1 MRLFYIGIYNSFEPQ
16 MGMRRALRGIA
27 TEYAELD
34 WASLKKAYGKNF
46 GTALIQKVNGFNPDL
61 VFMQI
66 QTPNV
71 ITPEIAKQLKGIKI
85 NWTGDVREN
94 IDWYIDVAPY
104 VNVTLFT
111 NMDDVHTL
119 RNKGLKTDF
128 LQVSVDEKIYKP
140 DGKYVEFAP
149 IVFFGNNYDK
159 QFPLSEYRYNIVTQ
173 LKRDYGNQFAIFGS
187 GWNGLEAGNLNGKQ
201 EQEAMILR
209 GAKIALSISHFDRER
224 YFSDRLLRAMFCGC
238 AVISHKYKGIGKDF
252 DNTEN
257 IYWYNDYAD
266 LTMSV
271 DQLLRNKK
279 LCSRL
284 AVKGYNNA
292 KSNFTYNN
300 FTTELLKLINQY
312 K

>member
-1 MRLFYIGIYNSFEPQ
+1 MRLFYIGIYNNFEPQ
-16 MGMRRALRGIA
+16 MGMRRSLRGIA
-27 TEYAELD
+27 TEYSEID
-34 WASLKKAYGKNF
+34 WVSFKKSYGKNF
-46 GTALIQKVNGFNPDL
+46 GAALIQKVNGFKPDII
-61 VFMQI
+61 FMQI
-66 QTPNV
+66 QTPDV
-71 ITPEIAKQLKGIKI
+71 ITPEIAKQLNGFKV

-111 NMDDVHTL
+111 NMDDVYTL
-119 RNKGLKTDF
+119 RKKKLKADF

-149 IVFFGNNYDK
+149 IVFFGNNYGK

-238 AVISHKYKGIGKDF
+238 VVISHKYKSIGKDF

-266 LTMSV
+266 LTMSI

-279 LCSRL
+279 LCNRL
-284 AVKGYNNA
+284 ALNGYNNA
-292 KSNFTYNN
+292 KSNFTYTK
-300 FTTELLKLINQY
+300 FTTELLKLTNQY